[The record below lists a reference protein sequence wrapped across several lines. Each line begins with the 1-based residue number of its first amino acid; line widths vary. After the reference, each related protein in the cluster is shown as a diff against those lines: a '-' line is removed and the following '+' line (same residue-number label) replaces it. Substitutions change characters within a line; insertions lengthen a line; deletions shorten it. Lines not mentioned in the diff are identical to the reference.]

1 MTIAIGDTF
10 PSATLKEKTAD
21 GVADIDVGEFLK
33 GRKIVL
39 FAVPGAFTPTC
50 SMNHLPGF
58 LENRDSFYAKGVN
71 EIAVIAVNDHHVMQ
85 AWAKASGGEGKIRF
99 LADGAAVLTK
109 ALGLET
115 DLSGGGLGLR
125 SKRYSML
132 IEDGKITQLNVE
144 DSPGKAEVSGAATLL
159 GQV

>member
-1 MTIAIGDTF
+1 MAIKVGDKLPQATF
-10 PSATLKEKTAD
+10 RVMTAD
-21 GVADIDVGEFLK
+21 GPVAKTSDELFK

-99 LADGAAVLTK
+99 LADGSANLTR
-109 ALGLET
+109 ALGLEADMSAGGMGRSVMSRGRSHFSSCPSRGCGKPCQT
-115 DLSGGGLGLR
+115 RQTNSGISR
-125 SKRYSML
+125 W
-132 IEDGKITQLNVE
+132 N
-144 DSPGKAEVSGAATLL
+144 SG
-159 GQV
+159 